1 MTSIYRSRQGE
12 AAVRRWCLD
21 RLDRWQRPHERAEFT
36 AAGARTHVVTAGS
49 GPVTVVHVPGTN
61 FNAAVSLPL
70 AEALCAAGHRV
81 VLPDVPGQPGL
92 SSGVRGPGSGR
103 LSWYGEWLGEVL
115 DTVGGAG
122 GEGAVTVMGHS
133 FGAAIAL
140 SCPSLRAERLVL
152 LSPGGFGRLRLTP
165 RLLAVSAAWYVCPA
179 PARSA
184 RLLRAMGAPGY
195 VPRPDLVEWMTLV
208 ARHARS
214 SGAPGLAEARRRV
227 SYQVVTGA
235 HDTFLPPRR
244 LGPAVRARL
253 GTGLDVVADAGHLLV
268 EERPDLVAA
277 LV

>member
-1 MTSIYRSRQGE
+1 MKSIYRSEQGE
-12 AAVRRWCLD
+12 EAVRRWCLD
-21 RLDRWQRPHERAEFT
+21 RLEGWRRPHERAEAT
-36 AAGARTHVVTAGS
+36 AGGARTHLVTAGS
-49 GPVTVVHVPGTN
+49 GPVTVVYVPGTN

-70 AEALCAAGHRV
+70 ADALCAAGHRV

-92 SSGVRGPGSGR
+92 SSGAREPAGGR
-103 LSWYGEWLGEVL
+103 LSWYGDWLGDVL
-115 DTVGGAG
+115 EAAG
-122 GEGAVTVMGHS
+122 TAGTGSVTVMGHS
-133 FGAAIAL
+133 FGAAVAL
-140 SCPSLRAERLVL
+140 SCPSPRVGRLVL

-165 RLLAVSAAWYVCPA
+165 RLLAASAGWYLRPG

-195 VPRPDLVEWMTLV
+195 APRADLVEWMTLV

-214 SGAPGLAEARRRV
+214 SGAPGLAEARRKVAYR
-227 SYQVVTGA
+227 VVTGA
-235 HDTFLPPRR
+235 HDTFLPPHR

-253 GTGLDVVADAGHLLV
+253 GAGLDVVPDAGHLLV